1 MRERMSASPPAVER
15 HYGLDWLRIGAFAL
29 LILYHVG
36 MVFVPWSYHV
46 KLPGPAWATVPMLA
60 VNPWRLALL
69 FLVSG
74 YASRA
79 LLVRT
84 PTLGAFTRNRSA
96 RLLVPLV
103 FGMAVVVPP
112 QPWAELAS
120 KFGYAESFATFW
132 ARDYFVFASIH
143 GVPLPAWNH
152 LWFVAYLWV
161 YTMMLA
167 ALLAAL
173 PYAVREAMQRGFERA
188 FAGAAVLAVPL
199 AWLVAVDL
207 WLFPGGRE
215 THAMVDDW
223 VAHAIYLPAF
233 LFGFALAA
241 APRVL
246 AALVRWWRPMAV
258 VAVLSYAVAA
268 AIAWHWPGK
277 AIPPY
282 PVGHVFSAAR
292 AVQGWSAIAA
302 LIGFADRH
310 WNRDHRWRA
319 MLTEAV
325 FPFYLVHQTIIVVVA
340 WALIPAGLGMGANFA
355 VLVVATISGC
365 WLFYLVGRS
374 IAPLRPLIG
383 LRARP
388 RRPSPSLSMAV

>member
-1 MRERMSASPPAVER
+1 MER

-36 MVFVPWSYHV
+36 MVFVPWAYHV
-46 KLPGPAWATVPMLA
+46 KLPGPAWATIPMLA

-69 FLVSG
+69 FVVSG

-79 LLVRT
+79 LLART
-84 PTLGAFTRNRSA
+84 AALGAFARNRSA
-96 RLLVPLV
+96 RLLVPLL
-103 FGMAVVVPP
+103 FGIVVVVPP

-120 KFGYAESFATFW
+120 KFSYAAGYWTFW
-132 ARDYFVFASIH
+132 GRDYFIFSSVH

-152 LWFVAYLWV
+152 LWFVAYLWI
-161 YTMMLA
+161 YTMGLALALAVLPDRARA
-167 ALLAAL
+167 AL
-173 PYAVREAMQRGFERA
+173 QRGFDRL
-188 FAGAAVLAVPL
+188 FGGPAVLIVPL
-199 AWLVAVDL
+199 AWLMEVDL
-207 WLFPGGRE
+207 RLFPGGRE
-215 THAMVDDW
+215 THALFDDGL
-223 VAHAIYLPAF
+223 AHAIYLPAF

-241 APRVL
+241 SPRAI

-258 VAVLSYAVAA
+258 LAVLSYAVAA
-268 AIAWHWPGK
+268 GIEWRWPGN
-277 AIPPY
+277 AMPY
-282 PVGHVFSAAR
+282 PLGRIFSGAR

-302 LIGFADRH
+302 LIGYADSH
-310 WNRDHRWRA
+310 WNRDHRWRP

-325 FPFYLVHQTIIVVVA
+325 FPFYLIHQTIIVVMA
-340 WALIPAGLGMGANFA
+340 WALIPAGLGMAANFA
-355 VLVVATISGC
+355 VLVAATVAGC

-388 RRPSPSLSMAV
+388 RHAVASLA